1 VRLVPTKRTTRVGFL
16 ADVEA
21 VDGDPLPFGGTA
33 SALTLASPR
42 LVPHA
47 AVSVSASSTVAR
59 VDHRLATCAFVVM
72 LVARHLTKQYR
83 SGEHELTVLRDVNFS
98 IPQGA
103 FVAIVGPS
111 GSGKTTLLGLL
122 AGLDTPTTGTVLLDE
137 ADLGTMDED
146 ARARLRGEKVGFVF
160 QSFQLIPTLT
170 AVENVQV
177 PLELRGDAG
186 AEERASDLLRRVGL
200 ADRLHHF
207 PTQLSGG
214 EQQRV
219 AIARAFSNA
228 PRILFADEPTG
239 NLDSDTGGRIV
250 ELLESLN
257 RESGSTIVL
266 VTHDLSLASHAQR
279 IIRLSDGRVVS
290 DTEQEQAA

>member
-1 VRLVPTKRTTRVGFL
+1 MLAANSLTKEYQSG
-16 ADVEA
+16 
-21 VDGDPLPFGGTA
+21 
-33 SALTLASPR
+33 
-42 LVPHA
+42 
-47 AVSVSASSTVAR
+47 
-59 VDHRLATCAFVVM
+59 DHRLA
-72 LVARHLTKQYR
+72 
-83 SGEHELTVLRDVNFS
+83 VLRDVTFT
-98 IPQGA
+98 IEQGT

-122 AGLDTPTTGTVLLDE
+122 AGLDTPTRGSVVLDD
-137 ADLGTMDED
+137 ADLSGMDED

-177 PLELRGDAG
+177 PLELRGESDA
-186 AEERASDLLRRVGL
+186 RARAVDVLTRVGL
-200 ADRLHHF
+200 GDRLDHF

-219 AIARAFSNA
+219 AIARAFSNK

-239 NLDSDTGGRIV
+239 NLDSDTGARIV
-250 ELLESLN
+250 ELLEQLN

-266 VTHDLSLASHAQR
+266 VTHDLGLAGRTQR
-279 IIRLSDGRVVS
+279 IIRLSDGAVVS
-290 DTEQEQAA
+290 DAPTDVSGRRKTEGASRKTEDGKRKAEDGRRKAGVESE